1 MKFRNLIN
9 LILFSLSV
17 ILLHFACPSLYAQ
30 TSTDQPSDTNQSWTA
45 TTESQT
51 ADANPTRTTESH
63 KQSGNRTVDS
73 QHVERRG
80 PDGRY
85 ERYFDIEKETVQVSP
100 TTTKTITRS
109 FGRDADGQKLLTQV
123 TEEERQSLPGGSEK
137 VVRVTS
143 NADLDGRLQIV
154 QREVADTKKI
164 SPDVQET
171 KTMVFSSDGSGGLAP
186 SMQVK
191 ERQKTG
197 SDHTVSIQKSTLLL
211 DGAGNWQV
219 NEVKESTVKENG
231 NERTV
236 DESVSKLDPDGK
248 LVVVSSTQGKE
259 SQPTAGEK
267 KSTIE
272 TYSTDAPGSTR
283 DGKLHLSQRV
293 TTVNRSGSGG
303 GKQTEQKVEQINP
316 GDPNAGLHV
325 SIQTLDNAQPGP
337 SGTRETR
344 TIQVRDAAGSFDV
357 VSVDTT
363 KSDKSHSVTVDISPQ
378 EKPTQDK
385 PPQEKPQ

>member
-1 MKFRNLIN
+1 MWFT
-9 LILFSLSV
+9 LSV
-17 ILLHFACPSLYAQ
+17 ILLHFAPPSLYAQ
-30 TSTDQPSDTNQSWTA
+30 TSTDQAGDTNQSWTA

-51 ADANPTRTTESH
+51 ADTNPTRTTESH

-73 QHVERRG
+73 QHVERLG

-85 ERYFDIEKETVQVSP
+85 ERYFDIEKETLRVSP

-109 FGRDADGQKLLTQV
+109 FGRDADGQKVLTQV
-123 TEEERQSLPGGSEK
+123 TEEERQSLPGGNEK

-171 KTMVFSSDGSGGLAP
+171 KTTVFSSDGSGDLVP
-186 SMQVK
+186 SMQIK

-197 SDHTVSIQKSTLLL
+197 SDHTVSVQKSTLLL

-219 NEVKESTVKENG
+219 NEVKESTIKENG

-236 DESVSKLDPDGK
+236 DERISQPSSDGK
-248 LVVVSSTQGKE
+248 LVVVSSTLGKE
-259 SQPTAGEK
+259 SQTSAGEK
-267 KSTIE
+267 QSTVE
-272 TYSTDAPGSTR
+272 TYSTDAPGSAG

-293 TTVNRSGSGG
+293 ITVNRSRSGG
-303 GKQTEQKVEQINP
+303 GKQTERQVEQINP

-325 SIQTLDNAQPGP
+325 TIQTLDSAQPGP
-337 SGTRETR
+337 SGIRETR
-344 TIQVRDAAGSFDV
+344 TIQVRDATGKFGV
-357 VSVDTT
+357 VSVDNT
-363 KSDKSHSVTVDISPQ
+363 KSNKNQSVTVDISPQ
-378 EKPTQDK
+378 HKPPQDK
-385 PPQEKPQ
+385 PK